1 MVKQVKPYEHKE
13 EEKKERISYPR
24 SEVPNRKSA
33 SGESYVKV
41 FSFSIVLL
49 ILGIIIASMS
59 SLIVVFADP
68 QSSQEAQDLAKSI
81 VVVGTVS
88 TIFLQLGMV
97 VFSLSTFLG
106 AVRSETLS
114 GDVRKGM
121 AAASAIG
128 ILALGIMMISVVS
141 FPYYY

>member
-1 MVKQVKPYEHKE
+1 M
-13 EEKKERISYPR
+13 
-24 SEVPNRKSA
+24 
-33 SGESYVKV
+33 KV

-68 QSSQEAQDLAKSI
+68 QSSQEAQDLLKLIA
-81 VVVGTVS
+81 VVGAVS

-106 AVRSETLS
+106 AVRGETPS

-128 ILALGIMMISVVS
+128 ILALGIMMITIVN

>member
-81 VVVGTVS
+81 VVVGTVL

-97 VFSLSTFLG
+97 VFSLSIFLG

>member
-33 SGESYVKV
+33 SGESYVNV

-128 ILALGIMMISVVS
+128 ILALGIMMISIVS

>member
-1 MVKQVKPYEHKE
+1 MVKQVKPVEHEE

-33 SGESYVKV
+33 IGESYVKV

-49 ILGIIIASMS
+49 VLGVIIASMS

-68 QSSQEAQDLAKSI
+68 QSSQEAQDLLKLIA
-81 VVVGTVS
+81 VVGTVS
-88 TIFLQLGMV
+88 NLFLQLGMV

-106 AVRSETLS
+106 AVRGETLS

-128 ILALGIMMISVVS
+128 ILALGIMMITIVS